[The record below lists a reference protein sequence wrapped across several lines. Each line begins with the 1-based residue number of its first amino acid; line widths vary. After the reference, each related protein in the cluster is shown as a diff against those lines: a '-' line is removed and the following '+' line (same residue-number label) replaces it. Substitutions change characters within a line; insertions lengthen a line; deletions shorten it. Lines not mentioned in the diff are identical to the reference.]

1 MKRLLIALPFLAAFA
16 TACSDEPIPSPPPA
30 SEQLITEYD
39 DPQEMIFGSWAK
51 EIDPVQPNPFT
62 DAVWVI
68 CSGGWNPL
76 HRGQGWISRSSDP
89 ERFDSL
95 VKAHGDTHWNRSD
108 PISIPCMFRVTV
120 SLHVVCNRD
129 YDADHPTGT
138 LLDDILTVKY
148 RSADQIL
155 VDGEYVW
162 TGVTDQQLQ
171 KGYTGYEFDA
181 PLTEFNRKRLKLLS
195 MLFTFW
201 LNKAPT
207 ETGDYVFTCTWINE
221 DGKKLTAST
230 EPLRIQGER

>member
-108 PISIPCMFRVTV
+108 PISIP
-120 SLHVVCNRD
+120 
-129 YDADHPTGT
+129 
-138 LLDDILTVKY
+138 
-148 RSADQIL
+148 
-155 VDGEYVW
+155 
-162 TGVTDQQLQ
+162 
-171 KGYTGYEFDA
+171 
-181 PLTEFNRKRLKLLS
+181 
-195 MLFTFW
+195 
-201 LNKAPT
+201 
-207 ETGDYVFTCTWINE
+207 
-221 DGKKLTAST
+221 
-230 EPLRIQGER
+230 

>member
-95 VKAHGDTHWNRSD
+95 VKAHPLESERSD
-108 PISIPCMFRVTV
+108 QHSLYVPC
-120 SLHVVCNRD
+120 N
-129 YDADHPTGT
+129 
-138 LLDDILTVKY
+138 
-148 RSADQIL
+148 
-155 VDGEYVW
+155 
-162 TGVTDQQLQ
+162 GVTACGLQ
-171 KGYTGYEFDA
+171 SG
-181 PLTEFNRKRLKLLS
+181 L
-195 MLFTFW
+195 
-201 LNKAPT
+201 
-207 ETGDYVFTCTWINE
+207 
-221 DGKKLTAST
+221 
-230 EPLRIQGER
+230 